1 MIAVTGATGQ
11 LGRLVID
18 ALLKIVPPAEIVAA
32 VRSPEKAADLTAKGV
47 TVRLADYSRPET
59 LGSALDGVD
68 RLLLISA
75 NEVGKRFAQHKAVI
89 DAAKAAG
96 VGFIAYTSIL
106 RADRSPLAL
115 AKEHAA
121 TEEAIAASGIPHAFL
136 RHGWYTENN
145 TASIGAALAHGA
157 VVGSSGDGR
166 IAAAGRKDYAEADA
180 RIVAEGTKHAG
191 VAYDMAG
198 DTAFT
203 LAEYAAEVARQSGKP
218 VVYTDLPESAYKDIL
233 VGVGL
238 PEPLADALADASAHA
253 ADGALFDDGHTLSKL
268 LGRPTTP
275 LAETVAA
282 ALKG

>member
-136 RHGWYTENN
+136 RHGSYTENN